1 MVIDNFINEINELGF
16 IADVMSIP
24 RTEIIYII
32 CIKNA
37 VYKHI

>member
-1 MVIDNFINEINELGF
+1 MIIDNFIDEINELGY

-24 RTEIIYII
+24 RTEIIYIL
-32 CIKNA
+32 CIKAA